1 MPNFNLDKGNITP
14 KNIWMHFFKKLGTM
28 DRIDPSVYERAD
40 EGLLRLLEKANVANL
55 TEEEYAQYEASMKAL
70 EDEVDMEQY
79 GYSNGYSRGVE
90 DGMEK
95 GIQQG
100 TTQESLR
107 YAKEMKEERVDIE
120 IIMKISHLT
129 REEILA
135 L

>member
-1 MPNFNLDKGNITP
+1 
-14 KNIWMHFFKKLGTM
+14 MHFFKKLGTM

-79 GYSNGYSRGVE
+79 GYNNGYSNGYSTGVE

-100 TTQESLR
+100 ISTTIKLLYKSGMSI
-107 YAKEMKEERVDIE
+107 KEISERLQTPEEQVTSIVQ
-120 IIMKISHLT
+120 
-129 REEILA
+129 
-135 L
+135 

>member
-1 MPNFNLDKGNITP
+1 
-14 KNIWMHFFKKLGTM
+14 M

-79 GYSNGYSRGVE
+79 GYSNGYSKGVE

-100 TTQESLR
+100 IQQGELKERKKLINNLR
-107 YAKEMKEERVDIE
+107 ISGFSNEQIAELLSITLEEVE
-120 IIMKISHLT
+120 K
-129 REEILA
+129 
-135 L
+135 

>member
-1 MPNFNLDKGNITP
+1 
-14 KNIWMHFFKKLGTM
+14 M

-100 TTQESLR
+100 IDTTIKLLHESGMSI
-107 YAKEMKEERVDIE
+107 KEISERLKTSEEQVTSIVQ
-120 IIMKISHLT
+120 
-129 REEILA
+129 
-135 L
+135 

>member
-1 MPNFNLDKGNITP
+1 
-14 KNIWMHFFKKLGTM
+14 M

-95 GIQQG
+95 GMEQG
-100 TTQESLR
+100 RE
-107 YAKEMKEERVDIE
+107 EER
-120 IIMKISHLT
+120 KKLISNLRSSGFT
-129 REEILA
+129 NEQIAELLSITLEEVEK
-135 L
+135 

>member
-1 MPNFNLDKGNITP
+1 
-14 KNIWMHFFKKLGTM
+14 M

-100 TTQESLR
+100 VQQGIQQGELKERKKLINNLR
-107 YAKEMKEERVDIE
+107 ISGFSNEQIAELLSITLEEVE
-120 IIMKISHLT
+120 K
-129 REEILA
+129 
-135 L
+135 